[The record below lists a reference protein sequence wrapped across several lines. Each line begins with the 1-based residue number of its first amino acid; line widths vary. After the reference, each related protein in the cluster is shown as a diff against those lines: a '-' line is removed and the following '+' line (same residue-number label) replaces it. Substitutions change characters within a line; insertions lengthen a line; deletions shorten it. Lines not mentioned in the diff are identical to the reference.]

1 MELKQL
7 EFFLAACE
15 CGSLGKAA
23 DRLYTTQPN
32 VSKVIASLEHELGK
46 PLFERTSRGLKLT
59 DYGKSIYQ
67 YADNIFKN
75 VELIT
80 HSSRVRHPETLSVST
95 YPSHVLASVLVNLY
109 QRDPTRIIEH
119 RQDTVEGITNH
130 VARGISELGILYVS
144 QKQRMIF
151 QHIIAHKNLEFV
163 TLGVREAC
171 IYVGP
176 HNPLFYG
183 KDSISL
189 KEVYQLRFIRG
200 LSDYFSMEHHLKQVS
215 MGAIDS
221 EKLHPAV
228 YTNSEHFTMEML
240 RCTDLAE
247 LGIDVNPPALPQ
259 PPSSHLRCLRIEG
272 EEANLILGYVVT
284 KEHVLSD
291 IANELVE
298 GMREQM
304 DASQYP

>member
-7 EFFLAACE
+7 EFFMTACD

-23 DRLYTTQPN
+23 EQLYTTQPN
-32 VSKVIASLEHELGK
+32 VSKVISSLERELGK

-59 DYGKSIYQ
+59 DYGKSIHQ
-67 YADNIFKN
+67 YADNILKN

-80 HSSRVRHPETLSVST
+80 HSGRTRHPETLSVSS
-95 YPSHVLASVLVNLY
+95 YPSHVLVSVLVDLY
-109 QRDPTRIIEH
+109 KKDPTRIIEH

-163 TLGVREAC
+163 TMGIREAC

-183 KDSISL
+183 KGSVSL

-200 LSDYFSMEHHLKQVS
+200 LSDYFSMEHHLKQVN

-221 EKLHPAV
+221 EKLHPAI
-228 YTNSEHFTMEML
+228 YTNSEHFSMDL
-240 RCTDLAE
+240 LQRTDLAE
-247 LGIDVNPPALPQ
+247 LGIDINPPALPQ
-259 PPSSHLRCLRIEG
+259 SPENHLRCLRIEG
-272 EEANLILGYVVT
+272 EEANLILGYVVA
-284 KEHVLSD
+284 KEHALSD
-291 IANELVE
+291 IALELVE
-298 GMREQM
+298 GMKAQLN
-304 DASQYP
+304 ASQKS